1 MVERPREAP
10 RKPGRARTRRNEP
23 PKAPSV
29 QVHAHRGGAHL
40 RPENTMMAFEHA
52 VDLGAH
58 FLELDVRTCASGELV
73 VFHDETLLRVG
84 GVSARADSLPLADLQ
99 QIDVGSHLDPEY
111 ADARVPTL
119 VELLETL
126 RGQVRFNIEIKEDH
140 AAGDGTADKLGQ
152 LIDRMDLY
160 GDVIISSFN
169 PLSLYR
175 VRKHCAAPVG
185 LVFPFSSGPSLKLKI
200 RHRLLRKP
208 WTAPLL
214 SAYALHPKETMV
226 TAELI
231 RKAHL
236 RGLAVNTWTVND
248 PTRMRELAAM
258 RVNGLITDRPDL
270 ALEIVKEL
278 DPLARMS

>member
-1 MVERPREAP
+1 M
-10 RKPGRARTRRNEP
+10 
-23 PKAPSV
+23 
-29 QVHAHRGGAHL
+29 

-58 FLELDVRTCASGELV
+58 FLEFDVRTCASGELV
-73 VFHDETLLRVG
+73 VIHDETLSRVG
-84 GVSARADSLPLADLQ
+84 GVPARVASLPLHDLE
-99 QIDVGSHLDPEY
+99 QIDVGSHLAPEF
-111 ADARVPTL
+111 AAARVPTL
-119 VELLETL
+119 VEVLETL

-140 AAGDGTADKLGQ
+140 ASGDGTANGLGK

-160 GDVIISSFN
+160 GDVIVSSFN
-169 PLSLYR
+169 PASLYR

-185 LVFPFSSGPSLKLKI
+185 LVFPFASGGTLKLKV
-200 RHRLLRKP
+200 RHRLFRTP

-248 PTRMRELAAM
+248 ETRMRELVAM

-270 ALEIVKEL
+270 ALDIVREL
-278 DPLARMS
+278 DPLARASA